1 MFADGAVSLDVW
13 RGSGLLI
20 HRPISSAKGEINGTL
35 YRARHLIK
43 IARDSL
49 KPIPQ
54 TDSDTEA
61 VKKVIVKQPLGVIG
75 YVAVA

>member
-1 MFADGAVSLDVW
+1 MCGEAGGIAYTT
-13 RGSGLLI
+13 
-20 HRPISSAKGEINGTL
+20 RPISSAKGEINGTL

-75 YVAVA
+75 YVAFARVPTIS